1 MKTVGAFD
9 AKTHL
14 AGLLAKVARGESFL
28 ITKHGKPIASLAPV
42 PSAARRGPRQ
52 LVAEFRKQFAKSL
65 KPFTLLEIKNLREE
79 GRR

>member
-14 AGLLAKVARGESFL
+14 SNLLEQVARGESFL
-28 ITKHGKPIASLAPV
+28 ITKRGKPIASLTPV
-42 PSAARRGPRQ
+42 STGAKTGPKDLILDFRRRFASGLKAVSADEIQA
-52 LVAEFRKQFAKSL
+52 L
-65 KPFTLLEIKNLREE
+65 KET